1 MIVEGIG
8 CEPYR
13 ATGGAGAVGELNDIL
28 KHLQAT
34 LGPLDGTP
42 QPLDGGI
49 TNRNFRV
56 TLGGEDYVIRQPG
69 KDTALL
75 GIDRDTERIANEAAA
90 RLGIA
95 PAVAATLE
103 NCLVT
108 RFISCQALGARELTE
123 NVEEIARALRRFHDS
138 PMRLPTRFS
147 VPELLARYGAIVRER
162 GGTLPDAYAQACAA
176 ADQIAAALPAC
187 EPRPCH
193 NDLLAGNIIRTS
205 ADDAL
210 LIVDWEYAGMGD
222 RRFDLGNLSV
232 NNDFDAETDERML
245 AAYYEEDPCP
255 RRRAALEL
263 MRVLS
268 DAREAAWGVVQA
280 HVSELVF
287 DFDGYARE
295 HFARL
300 QAAID
305 SRGFGRWLSE
315 VAA

>member
-1 MIVEGIG
+1 
-8 CEPYR
+8 
-13 ATGGAGAVGELNDIL
+13 VGELNDIL

-34 LGPLDGTP
+34 LGPLHGTP

-56 TLGGEDYVIRQPG
+56 TLGGEAYVIRQPG
-69 KDTALL
+69 KDTVLL
-75 GIDRDTERIANEAAA
+75 GIDREAERLANEAAA

-103 NCLVT
+103 DCLVT
-108 RFISCQALGARELTE
+108 RFISCQALDAGELAE
-123 NVEEIARALRRFHDS
+123 NAVEIARALRRFHDS
-138 PMRLPTRFS
+138 PVQLPTRFC

-176 ADQIAAALPAC
+176 AEQIAAALPAC
-187 EPRPCH
+187 KPRPCH
-193 NDLLAGNIIRTS
+193 NDLLAGNIIRTDN
-205 ADDAL
+205 DDPL

-245 AAYYEEDPCP
+245 AAYYGHEPSRP
-255 RRRAALEL
+255 QRAALEL

-280 HVSELVF
+280 HVSELDF
-287 DFDGYARE
+287 DFDGYAGE

-305 SRGFGRWLSE
+305 GRGFGRWLAE